1 MAAHTVDILLRTDAS
16 AAPGVVNRR
25 GVEKTWHIDT
35 QELWLQN
42 TSRNRELEVQNVA
55 GEENVA
61 DILTKN
67 VKSEVLEKH
76 MAEMGFAKDKTR
88 DWRRVDGCT

>member
-1 MAAHTVDILLRTDAS
+1 MQS
-16 AAPGVVNRR
+16 
-25 GVEKTWHIDT
+25 
-35 QELWLQN
+35 
-42 TSRNRELEVQNVA
+42 VA

-76 MAEMGFAKDKTR
+76 MAEMGFAKEIGERLAR